1 MLFKTGT
8 GTGTGNYI
16 EIVRRD
22 YKDDHSY
29 YQAILK
35 IKAPALAAPALAAPA
50 LAAQALAAPS
60 ENKHAK

>member
-1 MLFKTGT
+1 MLFKTSADRGT
-8 GTGTGNYI
+8 IADRGAYI

-35 IKAPALAAPALAAPA
+35 IKVPALAAPA
-50 LAAQALAAPS
+50 S
-60 ENKHAK
+60 VVVENKHAK